1 MMKEEKHSK
10 IEDIREHLYDP
21 KDKIPGH
28 YFEGN
33 LHKLKY
39 KVSNDWGGDSKLNEK
54 IEENNMKKR
63 KTSVFKIFFV
73 MAVIFFI
80 GALGFAYYNFKQ
92 GDNSFS
98 NEKIDVKVLG
108 NAFTK
113 GGEELTLQIEITNRN
128 NASLEL
134 ANMLVSYPSGASDSV
149 TDAVRLPRDTI
160 GTIKAGESIIRNIK
174 VKLFGEENSIR
185 DVSVSLEY
193 HPEGSNAIL
202 TRDQKFPVT
211 ISSAPLSLFVDAPEN
226 ATKEQNFS
234 FNIKAVLNT
243 SLPEKKP
250 TILQVSYPSNFIFS
264 SAIPEPTFGNSV
276 WSLSSLS
283 VTNPVSVVINGR
295 FVGEEGDEQI
305 FHAYAGATTENDQ
318 SSVNVVYNSLLHKVL
333 IEKPFL
339 EAKILVNGQD
349 APSYNVSSG
358 GNISAEVSWVNNLS
372 TRITDAKIIVGLSG
386 NALDLTSI
394 DAGEGF
400 YDSANNQIVWDKN
413 MISEL
418 ESIEPGQ
425 DGSVFFKFK
434 STSLIGLN
442 NQIKDPQINLD
453 VSIKGRQPNLGSTF
467 SDVNNFS
474 KKTIKILSN
483 FQIAT
488 SALYQGGSMPP
499 KAEKETKYVVTWTLS
514 NTSNTIT
521 GAQAKSLL
529 PIYVDWGESL
539 TGGSE
544 KVSYNDVTREVTWNI
559 GTVQSNTGF
568 SSNREASFV
577 IILKPSKSQV
587 GSVPQLM
594 KEISLSGMD
603 SFTGISINNKASSI
617 TTFLP
622 NDPNYKSESQR
633 VTQ

>member
-1 MMKEEKHSK
+1 MKEERHSK

-33 LHKLKY
+33 LHQIKY
-39 KVSNDWGGDSKLNEK
+39 KVSNAWGDDNKVNENK
-54 IEENNMKKR
+54 EEIQMKKPR
-63 KTSVFKIFFV
+63 TSIFKVFFV
-73 MAVIFFI
+73 MAVIFFV
-80 GALGFAYYNFKQ
+80 GALGFAYYKFQ
-92 GDNSFS
+92 SGDNAVL
-98 NEKIDVKVLG
+98 NEKIDIKVLG

-113 GGEELTLQIEITNRN
+113 GGEELALQIEITNRN

-134 ANMLVSYPSGASDSV
+134 ANMIISYPSGASDSA
-149 TDAVRLPRDTI
+149 TDVVRLPRDTI
-160 GTIKAGESIIRNIK
+160 GTIKAGESIVRNIK

-193 HPEGSNAIL
+193 HPQGSNAIL

-211 ISSAPLSLFVDAPEN
+211 INSAPLSLFIDAPEN
-226 ATKEQNFS
+226 ATKEQAFS
-234 FNIKAVLNT
+234 FEVRAVLNT
-243 SLPEKKP
+243 TLPEKKP
-250 TILQVSYPSNFIFS
+250 TILQMSYPDNFIFT

-283 VTNPVSVVINGR
+283 LTNPVSIVINGR

-305 FHAYAGATTENDQ
+305 FHAYAGATTGNDQ
-318 SSVNVVYNSLLHKVL
+318 SNVDVIYNSLLHKVL

-349 APSYNVSSG
+349 APTYNVSSG
-358 GNISAEVSWVNNLS
+358 SMISGEVNWVNNLS
-372 TRITDAKIIVGLSG
+372 TRITDAKIIVSLSG
-386 NALDLTSI
+386 NVLDLASI
-394 DAGEGF
+394 DGGEGF
-400 YDSANNQIVWDKN
+400 YDSANRQIVWDQN
-413 MISEL
+413 MIDDL
-418 ESIEPGQ
+418 ASIEPGQ
-425 DGSVFFKFK
+425 EGSVFFKFK
-434 STSLIGLN
+434 SLSLLGVN
-442 NQIKDPQINLD
+442 NQVKDPQINLD

-474 KKTIKILSN
+474 KKTIKISSN

-488 SALYQGGSMPP
+488 SALYYAGAMPP

-539 TGGSE
+539 TGSE
-544 KVSYNDVTREVTWNI
+544 KITYNEVTREVTWNI

-568 SSNREASFV
+568 STNREASFV
-577 IILKPSKSQV
+577 IILKPSMSQV

-594 KEISLSGMD
+594 KEINLSGTD
-603 SFTGISINNKASSI
+603 SFTGVNINNKASSI
-617 TTFLP
+617 TTFLQ
-622 NDPNYKSESQR
+622 NDPNYKSENQR